1 MLGGATSASV
11 LGTCTGRV
19 DTEMVNDLLLVSFH
33 LCPGVLVTLKRGL
46 DLGCGA
52 SHVLCVPV
60 GPSLLLKG
68 VCTPRALGGQRLS
81 MSGDQGCTVHPAAR
95 GAPRPW
101 CVSAACSSAHSS
113 AHLLGSDTAPFKQGV
128 GSRHCV
134 QSAVP
139 GQKPFLVCLMQPLHC
154 PAASWMGGDTD
165 GCSKPAHR
173 YLGTE

>member
-19 DTEMVNDLLLVSFH
+19 DTEMVNDLLLVGFH

-52 SHVLCVPV
+52 SQVLCVACRPQSAPEGSV
-60 GPSLLLKG
+60 YPAGTGRPAPG
-68 VCTPRALGGQRLS
+68 A
-81 MSGDQGCTVHPAAR
+81 QGCAVHPAAR
-95 GAPRPW
+95 GAARPRG
-101 CVSAACSSAHSS
+101 VSAACSSARSS

-139 GQKPFLVCLMQPLHC
+139 GQKPFLVCLVQPLRC
-154 PAASWMGGDTD
+154 PAASWTGG
-165 GCSKPAHR
+165 HR
-173 YLGTE
+173 WAL